1 MAARVPARH
10 GAHPWRRAGA
20 VVLGCAGLFA
30 VAPIRADEEL
40 RNWFDDPFFALT
52 SAIPDCPLPLGPFMT
67 EAERRVQAHH
77 RAEKGTTCWLAKE
90 PDCERANAYGYDR
103 EIADEI
109 RRAAP
114 ESRAFADSSLW
125 ITVQGRVVYI
135 EGCARA
141 PGAELEIE
149 AFVRALPHVQQ
160 AIAIVRT
167 DPRARAPYR
176 LRHPAP

>member
-1 MAARVPARH
+1 MTSHLPGRRDAR
-10 GAHPWRRAGA
+10 PWRRRG
-20 VVLGCAGLFA
+20 VFVLGCAGLLA
-30 VAPIRADEEL
+30 VAPARAGEEL

-52 SAIPDCPLPLGPFMT
+52 SALADCPLPLGPYMT

-114 ESRAFADSSLW
+114 GSRAFADSSLW
-125 ITVQGRVVYI
+125 VTVQGRVVYI
-135 EGCARA
+135 EGCAQSA
-141 PGAELEIE
+141 SAEQEIE

-167 DPRARAPYR
+167 DPHARAPYR
-176 LRHPAP
+176 LRHPVP